1 MAGVSVDFGRENG
14 NRILVLLKNHIM
26 ELYEIPL
33 LRFMTNGSG
42 EKEKI
47 IEMLDKLVG

>member
-1 MAGVSVDFGRENG
+1 
-14 NRILVLLKNHIM
+14 M